1 MNAQPEEPRP
11 SEFCVRPPG
20 GFDALPSPRTVLVL
34 CVLFA
39 AGMTALY
46 FAKRWPWCLIPA
58 GIFLAPCAVLF
69 CHEAASEATKRD
81 LRKLYSDGDTSDE
94 RRPSHSDSAWV
105 VPIVSA
111 LVFAGSA
118 HAEPPGVSQIF
129 PAGGQR
135 GTVVEFRVG
144 GFYLHGHAGFEMI
157 GGGVQAVPE
166 VNAVENFWI
175 EGPMI
180 LKPDSQGKEDFPKDH
195 AGRVTIAPD
204 AAPGVRHWNCRTS
217 QGSTPTMKFVIGD
230 LPEVIE
236 HEIEGAPIPEQVKLP
251 VTINGRIFP
260 REDVDLWT
268 FHAEHGQTIS
278 CSIDS
283 RSLGYPLE
291 AVLEIIAPDG
301 RTVRDVRRQTDV
313 SGDPTS
319 VFTARV
325 AGDYTVK
332 VNDAGFAGGPHFVY
346 RLTVQAGPRLESI
359 FPLGGRRGETV
370 KFLVNGTRTVVL
382 PLKLAAGHALI
393 QRVEDL
399 GMAALHVDDLPEVR
413 ESDSAG
419 TAFTLPA
426 MLNGVIARAGE
437 VDVWNVELKKGQPL
451 SLEVLAAQLGSKL
464 DSVLTISEA
473 GGAEVARNDDR
484 VPGQADAALS
494 FTAPKDAAYQVRVS
508 DRFATRG
515 GPAFGY
521 RLRATLADQPDF
533 ELTLTGDMVNLTRQT
548 EAEAAE
554 SDPKKRPAAKTP
566 PFRLTMTPTGG
577 FAKDV
582 KLEAIGLPEGVTL
595 ETPLISAKQK
605 VVDLRFVAPPRTK
618 IQVANVIIRGTA
630 ELDGKT
636 LTHDATFPTAFGEPP
651 ADHIRLAVAPPVPF
665 RHIGEYWVTNDQ
677 PSGTTMSKH
686 FELQRDGFDGPL
698 TVSLADRQGRCL
710 QGLTGQPMVVPAGA
724 TDFTYNVL
732 FPPDLELGR
741 TNRVQLMLVGEI
753 TDFDGSR
760 HTVSYTSFEQNEQI
774 ISVVT
779 EGQLRLTTSNTS
791 YPVVPGGRVTVPFT
805 LRRNA
810 GVTNR
815 PLRVELKVPAHIS
828 GVSAQPALLAGDANE
843 GTLTIEYGPRP
854 GPFNMPLTVF
864 AQTADNQEPP
874 HHAAARIELVPSA
887 VAAK

>member
-1 MNAQPEEPRP
+1 
-11 SEFCVRPPG
+11 
-20 GFDALPSPRTVLVL
+20 
-34 CVLFA
+34 
-39 AGMTALY
+39 
-46 FAKRWPWCLIPA
+46 
-58 GIFLAPCAVLF
+58 
-69 CHEAASEATKRD
+69 
-81 LRKLYSDGDTSDE
+81 
-94 RRPSHSDSAWV
+94 
-105 VPIVSA
+105 
-111 LVFAGSA
+111 
-118 HAEPPGVSQIF
+118 
-129 PAGGQR
+129 
-135 GTVVEFRVG
+135 
-144 GFYLHGHAGFEMI
+144 
-157 GGGVQAVPE
+157 
-166 VNAVENFWI
+166 
-175 EGPMI
+175 
-180 LKPDSQGKEDFPKDH
+180 
-195 AGRVTIAPD
+195 
-204 AAPGVRHWNCRTS
+204 
-217 QGSTPTMKFVIGD
+217 MKFVVGD

-260 REDVDLWT
+260 REDVDLWS
-268 FHAEHGQTIS
+268 FHAEKGQTIS

-301 RTVRDVRRQTDV
+301 RVVRDVRRQTDAA
-313 SGDPTS
+313 GDPTA

-346 RLTVQAGPRLESI
+346 RLTVQAGPRFETV

-370 KFLVNGTRTVVL
+370 SFLLNGTRTVSW
-382 PLKLAAGHALI
+382 PLNLATGHAML
-393 QRVEDL
+393 QRVEGL
-399 GMAALHVDDLPEVR
+399 GVVPLHVDDLPELR
-413 ESDSAG
+413 ESDPAG
-419 TAFTLPA
+419 TTFTLPA
-426 MLNGVIARAGE
+426 MLNGCIAHAGE
-437 VDVWNVELKKGQPL
+437 IDVWSVELKKGQGIAL
-451 SLEVLAAQLGSKL
+451 GVLAAQLGSKL
-464 DSVLTISEA
+464 DSVLTIGEV
-473 GGAEVARNDDR
+473 GGAELARNDDR
-484 VPGQADAALS
+484 VPGQADAALT
-494 FTAPKDAAYQVRVS
+494 FTAPKDALYQLRIS

-548 EAEAAE
+548 EAEAADP
-554 SDPKKRPAAKTP
+554 DPKKRPAAKVP
-566 PFRLTMTPTGG
+566 PLRVTMTPVGS

-595 ETPLISAKQK
+595 ETPLINAKQK
-605 VVDLRFVAPPRTK
+605 FVDLRFVAPPRTK
-618 IQVANVIIRGTA
+618 IQVANVTIRGTA

-636 LTHDATFPTAFGEPP
+636 LTHDAVFPTGFGEPA
-651 ADHIRLAVAPPVPF
+651 ADHIRLAIAPPVPF

-686 FELQRDGFDGPL
+686 YELQRDGFDGPL

-710 QGLTGQPMVVPAGA
+710 QGLTAQPMTVPAGA
-724 TDFTYNVL
+724 TDFTYTVL

-760 HTVSYTSFEQNEQI
+760 HTVSYTSFEQNEQM

-779 EGQLRLTTSNTS
+779 EGELRLATSNTS
-791 YPVVPGGRVTVPFT
+791 YPVVPGGRVGVPFT

-810 GVTNR
+810 GVAKR
-815 PLRVELKVPAHIS
+815 PLRVELKVPPHI
-828 GVSAQPALLAGDANE
+828 GEVSAAPVLLGDDVNE

-874 HHAAARIELVPSA
+874 HQAAARIELVPSA
-887 VAAK
+887 VAVK

>member
-1 MNAQPEEPRP
+1 M
-11 SEFCVRPPG
+11 
-20 GFDALPSPRTVLVL
+20 LVMAVVT
-34 CVLFA
+34 CA
-39 AGMTALY
+39 AV
-46 FAKRWPWCLIPA
+46 I
-58 GIFLAPCAVLF
+58 
-69 CHEAASEATKRD
+69 
-81 LRKLYSDGDTSDE
+81 
-94 RRPSHSDSAWV
+94 
-105 VPIVSA
+105 
-111 LVFAGSA
+111 SA
-118 HAEPPGVSQIF
+118 HAEPPGVSHIF

-135 GTVVEFRVG
+135 GTTVEFRVG
-144 GFYLHGHAGFEMI
+144 GFYLHGHAGFEMT
-157 GGGVQAVPE
+157 GGGVQAAPE
-166 VNAVENFWI
+166 VAAVEHFWI

-180 LKPDSQGKEDFPKDH
+180 LKPDSQQKEDYPKDH
-195 AGRVTIAPD
+195 GGRVIIAPD

-217 QGSTPTMKFVIGD
+217 QGSTPTMKFVVGD
-230 LPEVIE
+230 LPEVVE
-236 HEIEGAPIPEQVKLP
+236 HEIEGAPIPETVKLP

-268 FHAEHGQTIS
+268 FHAEQGQMIS
-278 CSIDS
+278 CAIDS
-283 RSLGYPLE
+283 RKLGYPLE

-301 RTVRDVRRQTDV
+301 RTVRDVRRQTD
-313 SGDPTS
+313 STGDPTA

-346 RLTVQAGPRLESI
+346 RLTLQSGPRLESI

-370 KFLVNGTRTVVL
+370 KFLVNGNRTVAL
-382 PLKLAAGHALI
+382 PLNLATGHALS
-393 QRVEDL
+393 QRVENL
-399 GMAALHVDDLPEVR
+399 ELVALHVDDLPEVV
-413 ESDSAG
+413 ESDPAG
-419 TAFTLPA
+419 TAFTPPA
-426 MLNGVIARAGE
+426 MLNGCIAHAGE
-437 VDVWNVELKKGQPL
+437 VDVWTVELKKGQPL

-484 VPGQADAALS
+484 SGNQADSALQ
-494 FTAPKDAAYQVRVS
+494 FTAPKDAVYQVRVS

-515 GPAFGY
+515 GAAFGY
-521 RLRATLADQPDF
+521 RLRATSVQEPDF
-533 ELTLTGDMVNLTRQT
+533 ELTLTGDVVNLTRQT
-548 EAEAAE
+548 ETEAAE
-554 SDPKKRPAAKTP
+554 PDPKKRPAVKGPAL
-566 PFRLTMTPTGG
+566 RVNMTPFGS

-595 ETPLISAKQK
+595 ETPLINGKQK
-605 VVDLRFVAPPRTK
+605 FVDLRFLASPRTK

-636 LTHDATFPTAFGEPP
+636 LTHDATFPAAFGEPV
-651 ADHIRLAVAPPVPF
+651 ADHLRLAVAPPVPF

-686 FELQRDGFDGPL
+686 FELQRDNFDGPI

-710 QGLTGQPMVVPAGA
+710 QGLTAQPMVVPAGA
-724 TDFTYNVL
+724 TEFTYNVL

-741 TNRVQLMLVGEI
+741 TNRVQLMLVSEL

-779 EGQLRLTTSNTS
+779 EGQLRLNTSNTS
-791 YPVVPGGRVTVPFT
+791 YPVVPGGRVAVPFT

-810 GVTNR
+810 GVVNR

-828 GVSAQPALLAGDANE
+828 GVSAQPVLLAGDANE
-843 GTLTIEYGPRP
+843 GTLTIAYGPRP

-864 AQTADNQEPP
+864 AQTADNAEPP
-874 HHAAARIELVPSA
+874 HMAAARIELVAPA

>member
-1 MNAQPEEPRP
+1 MITLSNILRVA
-11 SEFCVRPPG
+11 
-20 GFDALPSPRTVLVL
+20 T
-34 CVLFA
+34 
-39 AGMTALY
+39 AGA
-46 FAKRWPWCLIPA
+46 CL
-58 GIFLAPCAVLF
+58 L
-69 CHEAASEATKRD
+69 AAS
-81 LRKLYSDGDTSDE
+81 
-94 RRPSHSDSAWV
+94 V
-105 VPIVSA
+105 
-111 LVFAGSA
+111 
-118 HAEPPGVSQIF
+118 HAEPPGVSHIF

-135 GTVVEFRVG
+135 GTTVEFRVG
-144 GFYLHGHAGFEMI
+144 GFYLHGHAGFEMT
-157 GGGVQAVPE
+157 GGGVQAAPE
-166 VNAVENFWI
+166 VAAVENFWI

-180 LKPDSQGKEDFPKDH
+180 LKPDSQQKEDYPKDH

-204 AAPGVRHWNCRTS
+204 AAPGVRPWNCRTS
-217 QGSTPTMKFVIGD
+217 QGSTPTMKFVVGD

-236 HEIEGAPIPEQVKLP
+236 HEIEGAPIPEQVRLP

-268 FHAEHGQTIS
+268 FHAEQGQTIS
-278 CSIDS
+278 CALAS

-291 AVLEIIAPDG
+291 AVIEILAPDG
-301 RTVRDVRRQTDV
+301 RAVRDVHRQTDNT
-313 SGDPTS
+313 GDPS
-319 VFTARV
+319 AVFTARV

-332 VNDAGFAGGPHFVY
+332 VSDAGFAGGPHFVY
-346 RLTVQAGPRLESI
+346 RLTLQSGPRLESI

-370 KFLVNGTRTVVL
+370 KFLVNGTREVAV
-382 PLKLAAGHALI
+382 PLNLATGHALS
-393 QRVEDL
+393 QRIDDL
-399 GMAALHVDDLPEVR
+399 GVVALQVDDLPEVR
-413 ESDSAG
+413 EGDPAR

-426 MLNGVIARAGE
+426 MLNGCIAHAGE
-437 VDVWNVELKKGQPL
+437 VDVWSVDLKKGQTI

-464 DSVLTISEA
+464 DSVLTISDA

-484 VPGQADAALS
+484 SGGSADSALQ
-494 FTAPKDAAYQVRVS
+494 FTAPKDGVYQIRVS

-521 RLRATLADQPDF
+521 RLRATSVQEPDF
-533 ELTLTGDMVNLTRQT
+533 ELTLAADFLNLTRQA

-554 SDPKKRPAAKTP
+554 TDVKKKPAPKGSIV
-566 PFRLTMTPTGG
+566 RLNMTPAGS

-595 ETPLISAKQK
+595 ETPLLNGKQK
-605 VVDLRFVAPPRTK
+605 FVDLRFLAPPRTK

-630 ELDGKT
+630 EVDGKT
-636 LTHDATFPTAFGEPP
+636 LTHDATFATAFGEPV
-651 ADHIRLAVAPPVPF
+651 ADHLRLAVAPLVPF

-686 FELQRDGFDGPL
+686 FELQRDNFDGPI

-710 QGLTGQPMVVPAGA
+710 QGLTAQPMLVPAGA
-724 TDFTYNVL
+724 TDFTYNIL

-741 TNRVQLMLVGEI
+741 TNRVQLMLVSEL
-753 TDFDGSR
+753 TDFDGSH

-779 EGQLRLTTSNTS
+779 EGLLRLTTSNTS
-791 YPVVPGGRVTVPFT
+791 YPVVPGGRVSVPFT

-810 GVTNR
+810 AVAKR
-815 PLRVELKVPAHIS
+815 PLRIELKVPAHIT
-828 GVSAQPALLAGDANE
+828 GVRAQPVLLGADQSE
-843 GTLTIEYGPRP
+843 GTLTIEYGSQP

-874 HHAAARIELVPSA
+874 HIAAARIELVPAA
-887 VAAK
+887 VASK

>member
-1 MNAQPEEPRP
+1 MKPLRA
-11 SEFCVRPPG
+11 VR
-20 GFDALPSPRTVLVL
+20 ALMLSA
-34 CVLFA
+34 F
-39 AGMTALY
+39 
-46 FAKRWPWCLIPA
+46 LI
-58 GIFLAPCAVLF
+58 
-69 CHEAASEATKRD
+69 
-81 LRKLYSDGDTSDE
+81 
-94 RRPSHSDSAWV
+94 SA
-105 VPIVSA
+105 
-111 LVFAGSA
+111 SA
-118 HAEPPGVSQIF
+118 HAEPPGVSHIF

-135 GTVVEFRVG
+135 GTTVEFRVG
-144 GFYLHGHAGFEMI
+144 GFYLHGHAGFEMV

-166 VNAVENFWI
+166 VAAVENFWI

-180 LKPDSQGKEDFPKDH
+180 LKPDSQQKEDYPKDH

-204 AAPGVRHWNCRTS
+204 AVPGVRHWNCRTS
-217 QGSTPTMKFVIGD
+217 QGTTPTMKFVVGD
-230 LPEVIE
+230 LPEIVE
-236 HEIEGAPIPEQVKLP
+236 REIEGGPIPEHVKLP

-268 FHAEHGQTIS
+268 FHAEQGQTIS

-283 RSLGYPLE
+283 RRLGYPLE

-301 RTVRDVRRQTDV
+301 RVVRDVRRQTDV
-313 SGDPTS
+313 SGDPTA

-346 RLTVQAGPRLESI
+346 RLTLQAGPRLENI

-370 KFLVNGTRTVVL
+370 SFLVNGNRSVSL
-382 PLKLAAGHALI
+382 PLNLAAGRALI
-393 QRVEDL
+393 QRVEDV
-399 GMAALHVDDLPEVR
+399 GVVALHVDDLPEVR
-413 ESDSAG
+413 ESAPEG

-426 MLNGVIARAGE
+426 MLNGCIARAGE
-437 VDVWNVELKKGQPL
+437 VDVWNVELKKGQPI

-464 DSVLTISEA
+464 DSVLTISES
-473 GGAEVARNDDR
+473 GGAELARNDDR

-494 FTAPKDAAYQVRVS
+494 FTAPRDALYQVRVS

-515 GPAFGY
+515 APAFGY
-521 RLRATLADQPDF
+521 RLRAMLADQPDF

-548 EAEAAE
+548 ESEAAE
-554 SDPKKRPAAKTP
+554 PDPKKRPAPKVP
-566 PFRLTMTPTGG
+566 PLRVTMTPIGS

-582 KLEAIGLPEGVTL
+582 KLEAIGLPEGVTF
-595 ETPLISAKQK
+595 ETPLLNAKQK
-605 VVDLRFVAPPRTK
+605 FVDFRFVAPPRTK
-618 IQVANVIIRGTA
+618 IQVANVIIHGTA

-636 LTHDATFPTAFGEPP
+636 LTHDATFPTTFGEPA
-651 ADHIRLAVAPPVPF
+651 ADRIRLAIAPPVPF

-686 FELQRDGFDGPL
+686 FELQRDGFDGPI

-710 QGLTGQPMVVPAGA
+710 QGLTGEPMVVPASA
-724 TDFTYNVL
+724 TDFTYSVL

-741 TNRVQLMLVGEI
+741 TNRVQLMLVGEL

-779 EGQLRLTTSNTS
+779 EGQLRLTTSNSS

-810 GVTNR
+810 GAANR
-815 PLRVELKVPAHIS
+815 PLRVELELPAHIR
-828 GVSAQPALLAGDANE
+828 GVTAQPVLLASDANE
-843 GTLTIEYGPRP
+843 GTLIIEYGPRP

-864 AQTADNQEPP
+864 AQTADNADPP
-874 HHAAARIELVPSA
+874 HNAAARIELVPSA
-887 VAAK
+887 VAVK